1 MIFSEL
7 ILTSE
12 YGGEDFHPS
21 IENDFRSRQR
31 EIFSRLDKTLFLG
44 LVDAQRIDE
53 KHTRYHLF
61 TVSNIQNNSEK
72 IIEILFSLFPD
83 YTFQFENQTEI
94 TSKTFVKKIISYGSD
109 VNDLLNEVGINT
121 ALGIPHHEDFWNEF
135 LVLKGN
141 SSLSSS
147 SYLYG
152 QDFQE
157 ELNRIKEHP
166 KSNPLDKKVIH
177 YVFESG
183 ENLEAVGVLIDR
195 LFNAKRIQSRR
206 VAVFE
211 PKSSSANRALSNNL
225 ESLCSLSTGGT
236 VFVKFPE
243 QVGQGELLF
252 GDSDE
257 LLLAKMV
264 ALFQVYRDKVQFIFS
279 IPNERFRETLS
290 EYFPHD
296 RFVQFR
302 TNQLTKQE
310 AKHYL
315 QVKAKEDGVEMIE
328 SLLSMIAGTQNSYS
342 GKELI
347 EVYQEWYFLKEIKT
361 SYPDYQKYFERE
373 TFNKKQKSTLSAHEQ
388 LQSLIGLTETKKLV
402 LQSINLLKFQV
413 LRKKQGIESE
423 SPNRHMVF
431 TGNPGTG
438 KTTVARLFADILREE
453 GILSKGVLIDGS
465 RANLVGRY
473 VGQTAPLIKSAFEKA
488 RNSVLFIDEAYSFV
502 DEVGGY
508 GSEAIATIVE
518 EMENHR
524 EDTVV
529 IFAGYKEPMKRFIE
543 SNEGLRS
550 RIGFTIDFPDYD
562 SHEMMQIMDLCLKW
576 KGYRITPQTHDFLQ
590 NFFEEIKMDKTSGN
604 ARLVRNLIEKAEL
617 KISDRVMAKNPE
629 ETKRRRLMTMQK
641 EDFLE
646 ETERLLRETTSS
658 MQQIGFK
665 KR

>member
-53 KHTRYHLF
+53 KHIRYRLF
-61 TVSNIQNNSEK
+61 TVSNIQDNSEK
-72 IIEILFSLFPD
+72 VIEILFSLFRD

-94 TSKTFVKKIISYGSD
+94 TAKTFVKKIISYGSD

-135 LVLKGN
+135 LVLKGI

-243 QVGQGELLF
+243 QVGQGVLLF

-310 AKHYL
+310 AKQYL

-373 TFNKKQKSTLSAHEQ
+373 TFNKKQKSALSAHEQ

-402 LQSINLLKFQV
+402 LQSINLLKFQI

-423 SPNRHMVF
+423 TPNRHMVF

-453 GILSKGVLIDGS
+453 GILSKGLLIDGS

-562 SHEMMQIMDLCLKW
+562 SDELMQIMDLSLKW
-576 KGYRITPQTHDFLQ
+576 KGYRITPKTHDFLQ
-590 NFFEEIKMDKTSGN
+590 KIFEEIKMDKTSGN

>member
-61 TVSNIQNNSEK
+61 TVSNIQDNSEK
-72 IIEILFSLFPD
+72 VIEILFSLFPD

-135 LVLKGN
+135 LVLKGI

-211 PKSSSANRALSNNL
+211 PKSSSVNRALSNNL

-243 QVGQGELLF
+243 QVGQGDLLF

-310 AKHYL
+310 AKQYL

-373 TFNKKQKSTLSAHEQ
+373 TFNKKQKSALSAHEQ

-453 GILSKGVLIDGS
+453 GILSKGLLIDGS

-562 SHEMMQIMDLCLKW
+562 SHELMQIMDLCLKW
-576 KGYRITPQTHDFLQ
+576 KGYRITPKTHDFLQ
-590 NFFEEIKMDKTSGN
+590 KFFEEIKMDKTSGN

-665 KR
+665 K